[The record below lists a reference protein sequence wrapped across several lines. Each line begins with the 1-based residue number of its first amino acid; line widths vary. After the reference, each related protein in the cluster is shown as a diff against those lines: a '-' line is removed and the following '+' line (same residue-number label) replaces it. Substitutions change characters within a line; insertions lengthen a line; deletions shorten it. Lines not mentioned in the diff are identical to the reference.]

1 MEDKTYIILGVIYL
15 VIAIVLVV
23 AALVLLNKHTRK
35 KLEQILINL
44 EINKNLIISGNIL
57 TELNKVGS
65 LINNKKLEERYNNWK
80 ERYKQIKD
88 VDIPLL
94 DNKLNDL
101 DSLIKDKKYK
111 EFAKESSDLE
121 LEIYYTKSKC
131 DFLLNE
137 IREITLSES
146 KNREI
151 VTNLKKVYR
160 EVYLKYN
167 DNKGDYEGLNNTI
180 ELQFENIDKLFN
192 SFEITMENNDYS
204 EAPKIVKAL
213 SDNIGNMEII
223 INDASS
229 IILMGKK
236 LIPSKIDNIKEIYDR
251 MTKEGYLLD
260 YLNIDYN
267 IQEAEKKIADVFD
280 RLKVLNVN
288 DSVIELKTILD
299 YFESLYSDFDKEKD
313 AKKNYEKLSH
323 KIAIKNK
330 KLSAVIKNILSKID
344 EIKYS
349 YDLSDEDILGI
360 DELNLSIKNSKNDYE
375 IIVEKFRG
383 KSFSYSQLYKELELI
398 NNRLL
403 ILEEKVEQ
411 TLKFLSS
418 LKEDEVRAREQLEE
432 IKSILESSKEK
443 MESFKLP
450 VIPSDYYVELSEAV
464 DAIENMATELK
475 KKPIHKWQ
483 KENKRYISIT
493 GMRKEEGGNRAGIK
507 GCILTNKKG
516 NIVKF
521 HPLLVVNDDFENW
534 FINKYNIELCKL
546 YREPFNFKRTGCKG
560 CPFSLDL
567 QEQLDTMAMY
577 LPSEKKQCE
586 MIWKPV
592 YQEYR
597 RLGYRLRKDKG
608 QMSIF
613 DFVEKGE

>member
-94 DNKLNDL
+94 DDKLNDL

-111 EFAKESSDLE
+111 EFTKESSNLE

-131 DFLLNE
+131 DFLLEE

-236 LIPSKIDNIKEIYDR
+236 LIPSKIENIKEIYDR
-251 MTKEGYLLD
+251 MTKDGYLLD

-288 DSVIELKTILD
+288 DSVIELKTILE
-299 YFESLYSDFDKEKD
+299 YFESLYSDFDKEKY

-330 KLSAVIKNILSKID
+330 KLSAIIKNILSKID

-464 DAIENMATELK
+464 DAIENMTIELN
-475 KKPIHKWQ
+475 KKPI
-483 KENKRYISIT
+483 SIKT
-493 GMRKEEGGNRAGIK
+493 LNLRVDTARDLVLKLYKNTSETIKNASLAESTIVYSNRFRVAGKINNALNRAEDYFYDG
-507 GCILTNKKG
+507 
-516 NIVKF
+516 
-521 HPLLVVNDDFENW
+521 
-534 FINKYNIELCKL
+534 KYNEALEIAIK
-546 YREPFNFKRTGCKG
+546 
-560 CPFSLDL
+560 
-567 QEQLDTMAMY
+567 AV
-577 LPSEKKQCE
+577 SEVNPNIYNE
-586 MIWKPV
+586 VMIAKNKI
-592 YQEYR
+592 
-597 RLGYRLRKDKG
+597 L
-608 QMSIF
+608 
-613 DFVEKGE
+613 

>member
-94 DNKLNDL
+94 DDKLNDL

-236 LIPSKIDNIKEIYDR
+236 LIPSKIENIKEIYDR
-251 MTKEGYLLD
+251 MTKDGYLLD

-288 DSVIELKTILD
+288 DSVIELKTILE

-330 KLSAVIKNILSKID
+330 KLSAIIKNILSKID

-464 DAIENMATELK
+464 DAIENMTIELN
-475 KKPIHKWQ
+475 KKPI
-483 KENKRYISIT
+483 SIKT
-493 GMRKEEGGNRAGIK
+493 LNLRVDTARDLVLKLYKNTSETIKNASLAESTIVYSNRFRVAGKINNALNRAEDYFYDG
-507 GCILTNKKG
+507 
-516 NIVKF
+516 
-521 HPLLVVNDDFENW
+521 
-534 FINKYNIELCKL
+534 KYNEALEIAIK
-546 YREPFNFKRTGCKG
+546 
-560 CPFSLDL
+560 
-567 QEQLDTMAMY
+567 AV
-577 LPSEKKQCE
+577 SEVNPNIYNE
-586 MIWKPV
+586 VMIAKNKI
-592 YQEYR
+592 
-597 RLGYRLRKDKG
+597 L
-608 QMSIF
+608 
-613 DFVEKGE
+613 

>member
-1 MEDKTYIILGVIYL
+1 
-15 VIAIVLVV
+15 
-23 AALVLLNKHTRK
+23 
-35 KLEQILINL
+35 
-44 EINKNLIISGNIL
+44 
-57 TELNKVGS
+57 
-65 LINNKKLEERYNNWK
+65 
-80 ERYKQIKD
+80 
-88 VDIPLL
+88 
-94 DNKLNDL
+94 
-101 DSLIKDKKYK
+101 
-111 EFAKESSDLE
+111 
-121 LEIYYTKSKC
+121 
-131 DFLLNE
+131 
-137 IREITLSES
+137 
-146 KNREI
+146 
-151 VTNLKKVYR
+151 
-160 EVYLKYN
+160 
-167 DNKGDYEGLNNTI
+167 
-180 ELQFENIDKLFN
+180 
-192 SFEITMENNDYS
+192 MENNDYS

-236 LIPSKIDNIKEIYDR
+236 LIPSKIENIKEIYDR
-251 MTKEGYLLD
+251 MTKDGYLLD

-267 IQEAEKKIADVFD
+267 IQEAEKKIADIFD

-288 DSVIELKTILD
+288 DSVIELKTILE

-330 KLSAVIKNILSKID
+330 KLSAIIKNILSKID

-418 LKEDEVRAREQLEE
+418 LKEDEVRAREQLGE

-464 DAIENMATELK
+464 DAIENMATELN
-475 KKPIHKWQ
+475 KKPI
-483 KENKRYISIT
+483 SIKT
-493 GMRKEEGGNRAGIK
+493 LNLRVDTARDLVLKLYKNTSETIKNASLAESTIVYSNRFRVAGKINNALNRAEDYFYDG
-507 GCILTNKKG
+507 
-516 NIVKF
+516 
-521 HPLLVVNDDFENW
+521 
-534 FINKYNIELCKL
+534 KYNEALEIAIK
-546 YREPFNFKRTGCKG
+546 
-560 CPFSLDL
+560 
-567 QEQLDTMAMY
+567 AV
-577 LPSEKKQCE
+577 SEVNPNIYNE
-586 MIWKPV
+586 VMIAKNKI
-592 YQEYR
+592 
-597 RLGYRLRKDKG
+597 L
-608 QMSIF
+608 
-613 DFVEKGE
+613 

>member
-464 DAIENMATELK
+464 DAIENMAIELN
-475 KKPIHKWQ
+475 KKPI
-483 KENKRYISIT
+483 SIKT
-493 GMRKEEGGNRAGIK
+493 LNLRVDTARDLVLKLYKNTSETIKNASLAESTIVYSNRFRVAGKINNALNRAEDYFYDG
-507 GCILTNKKG
+507 
-516 NIVKF
+516 
-521 HPLLVVNDDFENW
+521 
-534 FINKYNIELCKL
+534 KYNEALEVAIK
-546 YREPFNFKRTGCKG
+546 
-560 CPFSLDL
+560 
-567 QEQLDTMAMY
+567 AV
-577 LPSEKKQCE
+577 SEVNPNIYNE
-586 MIWKPV
+586 VMIAKNKI
-592 YQEYR
+592 
-597 RLGYRLRKDKG
+597 L
-608 QMSIF
+608 
-613 DFVEKGE
+613 